1 MKIIHIANIIFI
13 IFVLGCSNMSVK
25 PNSRIAENLLL
36 VIHPVTEDKNDYIR
50 TVKICNCV
58 AESIKANWEAERVN
72 KFDVALNSYSQEM
85 IMEIQNIKKPLD
97 LNQFQLSKPDEYL
110 RSELNAIAKYV
121 TGCEERFGGRVE
133 F

>member
-1 MKIIHIANIIFI
+1 MKIIPIAII
-13 IFVLGCSNMSVK
+13 IFVSLILGCSNMSIK

-36 VIHPVTEDKNDYIR
+36 VVHPGTEDNDDHIL

-58 AESIKANWEAERVN
+58 VESIKANWETGRVN

-85 IMEIQNIKKPLD
+85 IKEIQSIKRPLD
-97 LNQFQLSKPDEYL
+97 VTQFQLSKPDEYL
-110 RSELNAIAKYV
+110 RSELKAISIYV
-121 TGCEERFGGRVE
+121 TECEERFGGRVE